1 MGNKIDCHIRIKQ
14 AMELRNMN
22 QTDIVEKTNIKK
34 SALSQYISGKINPRQ
49 NAIEELSKVLNVSEP
64 WLMGYDVPMERCTIK
79 RKSENSDFILSNG
92 AEYEI
97 KITKGKI
104 TICEKNEQ
112 FLKKINLDDEKNFK
126 LKNALR
132 LLETITEDVKLDS
145 ESTAILAKL
154 IERIIIN
161 NYHVEKYNKEIKEIK
176 EVKKIK
182 LPRPS
187 RLTTDYRA
195 VKSTN
200 LPKQF
205 RFKLDRFTKNR
216 MPKKD
221 YLRKRNAIIAP
232 EPSMVLHTKNEK
244 K

>member
-112 FLKKINLDDEKNFK
+112 FLNLDDEKNFK

-132 LLETITEDVKLDS
+132 LLEMITEDVKLDS

-161 NYHVEKYNKEIKEIK
+161 NYHVEKYNKEIKE
-176 EVKKIK
+176 VKKIK

-187 RLTTDYRA
+187 RLITDYRV

-205 RFKLDRFTKNR
+205 RFKLDRFTNNR

-221 YLRKRNAIIAP
+221 YLRKRDAIIAP
-232 EPSMVLHTKNEK
+232 EPGVVLHARNEK

>member
-64 WLMGYDVPMERCTIK
+64 WLMGYNVPMERCTIK

-104 TICEKNEQ
+104 TIYEKNEQ
-112 FLKKINLDDEKNFK
+112 FLKKINLEDEKNFK

-161 NYHVEKYNKEIKEIK
+161 NYHVEKYNKEIKE
-176 EVKKIK
+176 VKKIK

-187 RLTTDYRA
+187 RLITDYRA

-205 RFKLDRFTKNR
+205 RFKLDRFTNNR
-216 MPKKD
+216 IPKKD
-221 YLRKRNAIIAP
+221 YLRKRDAIIAP
-232 EPSMVLHTKNEK
+232 EPGVVLHARNEK